1 MSDLED
7 RLRKLGAAGRIPFQV
22 APGWPPVPRAEG
34 ARTETS
40 PDRAA
45 ERRCL
50 IVIGSLAHGGAER
63 QALLAARALGTAGLR
78 AAVHVASP
86 PLDQLPEFEGA
97 GLELDLPAPGE
108 SDLGQLRRLS
118 RAAERSG
125 EDGVITFLKGPSMRF
140 LAVRAMSARARR
152 LPWIVAERGNTHS
165 SSLLRS
171 PLRTLL
177 HARCLREADRVAV
190 NSSALGSNILSF
202 VDAVGGK
209 TAVVPNI
216 FVPFDADGARAR
228 DAVRALVG
236 SDDRGPVLGAVG
248 SFKADRNYQLLADA
262 FALVLRRHPRSHLV
276 VVGRDAGS
284 GSDASAAEFRA
295 QVRGLGIET
304 RVTVA
309 GEILRARSLLPGFDA
324 VVMSSKLEGS
334 SNALA
339 EALVVGAAIA
349 STPAGDAEQ
358 LAAGA
363 AAISSGWTPG
373 ALAEAIR
380 AVIREPDAW
389 RARAALRG
397 RQLLEER
404 SPERVGARWRQLL
417 EESHASSGRRGD
429 PAAARAP

>member
-7 RLRKLGAAGRIPFQV
+7 RLWRLGAAGRMPFQV
-22 APGWPPVPRAEG
+22 PPESPPAPRAEG
-34 ARTETS
+34 ARAGTS

-50 IVIGSLAHGGAER
+50 VVIGSLAHGGAER

-78 AAVHVASP
+78 AVVHVACP
-86 PLDQLPEFEGA
+86 PLDLLPECDGA

-108 SDLGQLRRLS
+108 SDPGQLRRLS
-118 RAAERSG
+118 RAAERHG
-125 EDGVITFLKGPSMRF
+125 EGGVITFLVGPSLRF
-140 LAVRAMSARARR
+140 LAVRALNARVRR

-165 SSLLRS
+165 RSLLRS

-177 HARCLREADRVAV
+177 HARCLRAADRVAV

-202 VDAVGGK
+202 VGAIGGK
-209 TAVVPNI
+209 TAVVPNVM
-216 FVPFDADGARAR
+216 VPFDADGARAR

-236 SDDRGPVLGAVG
+236 REDRGPILGAVG
-248 SFKADRNYQLLADA
+248 SFKADRNYPLLADA
-262 FALVLRRHPRSHLV
+262 FALVLRRHPLAHLV

-284 GSDASAAEFRA
+284 GSEASAAAFRA
-295 QVRGLGIET
+295 RIRGLGVEA

-309 GEILRARSLLPGFDA
+309 GEIARARSLLPGFDA
-324 VVMSSKLEGS
+324 VVLSSKLEGS

-339 EALVVGAAIA
+339 EALVVGAAVA

-363 AAISSGWTPG
+363 AAISAGWTPG
-373 ALAEAIR
+373 ALADAIR
-380 AVIREPDAW
+380 AVIQEPDAW
-389 RARAALRG
+389 RARAALRA
-397 RQLLEER
+397 RQLLAER
-404 SPERVGARWRQLL
+404 SPERVGARWRELL
-417 EESHASSGRRGD
+417 EEAHASPGRPGD
-429 PAAARAP
+429 PAAVRTP